1 MVTHVI
7 LLFMSSNGGDACRS
21 LCQLSVYDSY
31 GGRGQPERR
40 EKDMTLVVKLKTS
53 VTHLRIILDVLMNVR
68 KTQKAMTESG
78 TTDSAMLG

>member
-1 MVTHVI
+1 MVVTPAAVSASWAFTTAMEAEDN
-7 LLFMSSNGGDACRS
+7 L
-21 LCQLSVYDSY
+21 
-31 GGRGQPERR
+31 RG
-40 EKDMTLVVKLKTS
+40 EKDMTLVVKSKTS